1 MNIKEEIKQLCK
13 TKNAIILAHYYTK
26 DEIQEVADYIGDSL
40 ALARYATTTDA
51 SILVM
56 CGVNFMAETCK
67 ILCPNK
73 KVLIPDLNAG
83 CSLAD
88 SCNASDLK
96 RFLENNKDIKV
107 VSYVNTTAEVKALS
121 YICVT
126 SGNAKKI
133 IDSFPKDEKLLFC
146 PDKNLGSYINKVTGR
161 NMMLWDGGCHV
172 HGRYSREKIIELKET
187 CGDSCANE
195 ILKYSRE
202 AYAKYQDYYT
212 ASLACDNETLYG
224 WYLSLR
230 EDQLQTIENRINYHN
245 DREHL
250 YDALVKYTLSIP
262 SKMTILPIQDILKL
276 DNSARMNYPGTVGD
290 PNWKWKL
297 KNFSWINKVKYPFKK
312 WEKE

>member
-1 MNIKEEIKQLCK
+1 MNIKEEIKNLCK

-67 ILCPNK
+67 ILCPDK

-146 PDKNLGSYINKVTGR
+146 PDKNLGSYINKLTGR

-172 HGRYSREKIIELKET
+172 HGRYSREKIIELKGKHPNAKVLAHPECKEDILQLADIIGST
-187 CGDSCANE
+187 AQIIKE
-195 ILKYSRE
+195 IENFGALTNVFIIATEPGIFYELKRLYPEKKFISALDINNCE
-202 AYAKYQDYYT
+202 YMKMNTLENLYT
-212 ASLACDNETLYG
+212 ALKTESPAIEIDETL
-224 WYLSLR
+224 R
-230 EDQLQTIENRINYHN
+230 QQAIIPIE
-245 DREHL
+245 
-250 YDALVKYTLSIP
+250 
-262 SKMTILPIQDILKL
+262 
-276 DNSARMNYPGTVGD
+276 RM
-290 PNWKWKL
+290 L
-297 KNFSWINKVKYPFKK
+297 ERS
-312 WEKE
+312 

>member
-1 MNIKEEIKQLCK
+1 MNIKEEIKNLCK

-40 ALARYATTTDA
+40 ALARYATTTDV

-67 ILCPNK
+67 ILCPDK

-96 RFLENNKDIKV
+96 AFLENNKDIKV
-107 VSYVNTTAEVKALS
+107 VSYVNTTAEIKALS

-161 NMMLWDGGCHV
+161 NMILWDGGCHV
-172 HGRYSREKIIELKET
+172 HGRFSREKIIELKEKHPNAKVLAHPECKEDILQLADIIGST
-187 CGDSCANE
+187 AQIIKEIKNFGAVTNE
-195 ILKYSRE
+195 FIIVTEPGIFYELKRLYPEKIFISALDINNCE
-202 AYAKYQDYYT
+202 YMKMNTLENLYT
-212 ASLACDNETLYG
+212 ALKTETPAIEIDEK
-224 WYLSLR
+224 LR
-230 EDQLQTIENRINYHN
+230 QQAIIPIE
-245 DREHL
+245 
-250 YDALVKYTLSIP
+250 
-262 SKMTILPIQDILKL
+262 
-276 DNSARMNYPGTVGD
+276 RM
-290 PNWKWKL
+290 L
-297 KNFSWINKVKYPFKK
+297 ERS
-312 WEKE
+312 